1 MTGAERGFL
10 LLGSQLGNPERR
22 PLSAAAMR
30 RLAQRASLGERTM
43 EDREL
48 CAADLVQLGYDSV
61 TAKKIL
67 SLLNEGMLLDCYLE
81 DAKRTGCVPLTR
93 ISTGY
98 PMCLRQRLGD
108 EAPGVLWTKGD
119 VEILKMPKVS
129 LVGSRDIDLKN
140 KAFAVEVGFQAAKQ
154 GFALVSGNAR
164 GADKAAQ
171 RACLDNGG
179 CVISVVADELA
190 AHRNMERIL
199 YVSEENFD
207 APFSAQRALS
217 RNRVIHG
224 LGEKTFVAQCSCG
237 TGGTWNGTV
246 KNLKSGWSP
255 VFCFDDS
262 SAAARQ
268 LEQMGAQCISIDC
281 LSNLN
286 SLTSQLVTFFDQ

>member
-30 RLAQRASLGERTM
+30 RLAQRARLGERTM

-48 CAADLVQLGYDSV
+48 CAADLVQLGYDSA

-119 VEILKMPKVS
+119 AEILKMPKVS
-129 LVGSRDIDLKN
+129 LVGSRDIDAKN

-164 GADKAAQ
+164 GADKVAQ
-171 RACLDNGG
+171 KACLDNGG

-190 AHRNMERIL
+190 AHRNKERIL
-199 YVSEENFD
+199 YVSEESFD

-262 SAAARQ
+262 SAAMRQ
-268 LEQMGAQCISIDC
+268 LEQMGAQCIGIAC
-281 LSNLN
+281 LGNLN

>member
-1 MTGAERGFL
+1 MNG
-10 LLGSQLGNPERR
+10 
-22 PLSAAAMR
+22 
-30 RLAQRASLGERTM
+30 
-43 EDREL
+43 DRHHKKE
-48 CAADLVQLGYDSV
+48 DLVQLGYDSV

-129 LVGSRDIDLKN
+129 LVGSRDIDVKN

-164 GADKAAQ
+164 GADKVAQ
-171 RACLDNGG
+171 KACLDNGG

-190 AHRNMERIL
+190 AHRNKERIL
-199 YVSEENFD
+199 YVSEEDFD

-237 TGGTWNGTV
+237 TGGTWDGTV
-246 KNLKSGWSP
+246 RNLQADWSP

-262 SAAARQ
+262 SAAVRQ
-268 LEQMGAQCISIDC
+268 LEQMGAQCIGIDC
-281 LSNLN
+281 LGNLN
-286 SLTSQLVTFFDQ
+286 SLTSQFATLFDQ

>member
-30 RLAQRASLGERTM
+30 RLAQRARLGERTM

-61 TAKKIL
+61 TAKNIL

-108 EAPGVLWTKGD
+108 EAPGILWTKGD

-129 LVGSRDIDLKN
+129 LVGSRDIDVKN

-199 YVSEENFD
+199 YVSEEDFD
-207 APFSAQRALS
+207 VPFSAQRALS

-262 SAAARQ
+262 SAATRQ

>member
-30 RLAQRASLGERTM
+30 RLAQRARLGERTM

-129 LVGSRDIDLKN
+129 LVGRRDIDVKN

-164 GADKAAQ
+164 GADKVAQ
-171 RACLDNGG
+171 KACLDNGG

-190 AHRNMERIL
+190 AHRNKERIL
-199 YVSEENFD
+199 YVSEEDFD

-237 TGGTWNGTV
+237 TGGTWDGTV
-246 KNLKSGWSP
+246 RNLKADWSP

-262 SAAARQ
+262 SAAVRQ
-268 LEQMGAQCISIDC
+268 LEQMGAQCIGIDC
-281 LSNLN
+281 LGNLN
-286 SLTSQLVTFFDQ
+286 SLTSQFATLFDQ